1 MVHFLKKVLGDLF
14 MPHRFKWPSSY
25 TADLLV
31 FFISYFSGFWPLFW
45 QRGGYTVTC
54 QTRQYQ
60 IFRDSSL
67 QWEIIFGK
75 NSSNLH
81 YYRRPKKQVFS
92 TYVHQ
97 NHRSIL
103 WYFSCMMFKNR
114 CFWHIFY
121 KITLDIYLYLVKF
134 GNLHTI
140 YTIMMLNHQRFS
152 TCVHKNHIKWPIFCK
167 C

>member
-97 NHRSIL
+97 NHRSVL
-103 WYFSCMMFKNR
+103 WYFSCMMFKNPVFLTYFCQNYTR
-114 CFWHIFY
+114 YLPIFS
-121 KITLDIYLYLVKF
+121 KIWKLTY
-134 GNLHTI
+134 NLH
-140 YTIMMLNHQRFS
+140 YNDAQPS
-152 TCVHKNHIKWPIFCK
+152 EIFDLCA
-167 C
+167 

>member
-1 MVHFLKKVLGDLF
+1 MLSRFSPWYPGKMPKIMLFSKINWIIIGSFFEKVLGDLF

-25 TADLLV
+25 TVDLLV

-103 WYFSCMMFKNR
+103 WYFSCMFKNPM
-114 CFWHIFY
+114 FLTFLP
-121 KITLDIYLYLVKF
+121 K
-134 GNLHTI
+134 LH
-140 YTIMMLNHQRFS
+140 
-152 TCVHKNHIKWPIFCK
+152 
-167 C
+167 